1 MKPPSSVIESSF
13 VQDCD
18 PLAGSLYCL
27 RVPVPR
33 QVLPRGNRGQ
43 PLPLSPLVLAH
54 TAAPNT
60 FDIRCQNQGCANFN
74 NVSSANM
81 NTDMKLTDYS
91 LSLTL
96 TFSLIH

>member
-43 PLPLSPLVLAH
+43 PLPLAPLVLGH
-54 TAAPNT
+54 TGGPAIFN
-60 FDIRCQNQGCANFN
+60 IRCQTRGCTNFN
-74 NVSSANM
+74 NVSSAYTVIF
-81 NTDMKLTDYS
+81 TDKESNS
-91 LSLTL
+91 LK
-96 TFSLIH
+96 

>member
-1 MKPPSSVIESSF
+1 MSPPSSVIEPSF

-18 PLAGSLYCL
+18 PLAGSLWFL

-43 PLPLSPLVLAH
+43 PLPLSPLVTGH

-74 NVSSANM
+74 NVSSAVP
-81 NTDMKLTDYS
+81 S
-91 LSLTL
+91 
-96 TFSLIH
+96 

>member
-1 MKPPSSVIESSF
+1 MSPPSSVIEPSF

-18 PLAGSLYCL
+18 PLAGSLWFL

-43 PLPLSPLVLAH
+43 PLPLSPLVTGH

-60 FDIRCQNQGCANFN
+60 FDIRCQTQACPSFNDVSNAN
-74 NVSSANM
+74 
-81 NTDMKLTDYS
+81 
-91 LSLTL
+91 TL
-96 TFSLIH
+96 MTT

>member
-1 MKPPSSVIESSF
+1 MLTYCYESLDPPILLHAPIKPPASFGQPSF

-18 PLAGSLYCL
+18 PLAGSLWCL

-74 NVSSANM
+74 NVSSAVP
-81 NTDMKLTDYS
+81 S
-91 LSLTL
+91 
-96 TFSLIH
+96 